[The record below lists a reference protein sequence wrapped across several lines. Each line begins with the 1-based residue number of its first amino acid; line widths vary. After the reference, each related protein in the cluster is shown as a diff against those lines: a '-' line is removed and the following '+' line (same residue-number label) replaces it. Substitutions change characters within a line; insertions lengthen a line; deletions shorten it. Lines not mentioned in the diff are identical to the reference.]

1 MFYKWVLERFR
12 HLQNFKQDDS
22 PPKKNARKKAV
33 SPDIEQKSAHKKA
46 VAKPKKANAAQ
57 QKATKPIAKDEQLKA
72 GAVVTKSSRKNSG
85 KADSKIS
92 KKSSDSKKTS
102 KCGKQKRTPL
112 ESQT

>member
-1 MFYKWVLERFR
+1 M
-12 HLQNFKQDDS
+12 
-22 PPKKNARKKAV
+22 

-46 VAKPKKANAAQ
+46 VEKPKKASTAQ
-57 QKATKPIAKDEQLKA
+57 QKAPIVKPTAKDVRLKA
-72 GAVVTKSSRKNSG
+72 AAVVTKSSRKNSG

-102 KCGKQKRTPL
+102 KCGKQKKIPL